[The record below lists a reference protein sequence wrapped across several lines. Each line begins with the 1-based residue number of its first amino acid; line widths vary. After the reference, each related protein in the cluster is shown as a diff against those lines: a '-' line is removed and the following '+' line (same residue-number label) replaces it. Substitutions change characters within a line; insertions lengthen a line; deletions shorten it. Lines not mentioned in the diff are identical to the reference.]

1 MTNTF
6 FGRGDTDPQAMIA
19 GVERGIYLRGAESGV
34 EDPMGWGI
42 QVTAHYGEEIV
53 NGQLTGK
60 LYAPVGMTGYVPDLL
75 MSVSMIGNDFELS
88 PGTCGKGYKELVPVS
103 TGGPHLRMRARLG

>member
-1 MTNTF
+1 
-6 FGRGDTDPQAMIA
+6 MIA
-19 GVERGIYLRGAESGV
+19 DV

-60 LYAPVGMTGYVPDLL
+60 LYAPVGMTGYVPDL
-75 MSVSMIGNDFELS
+75 
-88 PGTCGKGYKELVPVS
+88 
-103 TGGPHLRMRARLG
+103 RMRACLGLPSPQRLHFRSPQSGACEC